1 MSSARD
7 KRHVQA
13 IEKALAS
20 FDLLDEWADYIAFL
34 SRLQKALLL
43 DDKPPQ
49 SVPHIPQSRQI
60 ANKLAVCLSS
70 KLPNGVHQKA
80 LGVYDQIFLA
90 LTKDAVNSTLQIWL
104 PGLLPLLSYCLVRV
118 KPEIIALL
126 RDRVL
131 AVLRPETLKPV
142 TRPLILSLL
151 PGLDDE
157 NSETF
162 ADVSALMDS
171 VKAGLHHD
179 SHFWLSMFLCVI
191 SSPERRLGA
200 LYWCNKRMPIFTGIK
215 GTDSS
220 VSYSKEAQA
229 CLFPEPGLLIRAFAT
244 AINTST
250 SFNPAGD
257 IIVVRGFFD
266 LLLSHLP
273 LHSDVLAS
281 TVGPKDKELL
291 VMACCSVTLK
301 KDMSLNRR
309 LWNWL
314 LGPDSD
320 DSSSRSDY
328 FAAHSLEVL
337 LSGLL
342 KMVHNTQTSIQIDSF
357 RISLSLIIDKW
368 ELSHLITPRVF
379 APILL
384 TAFEKSQN
392 QDVLAAARAF
402 LDGVEASY
410 IWNDATVNMLLSE
423 NESQLELLE
432 FLLKNFDLNEEDMVA
447 THIPL
452 AILAALATADVT
464 PLWLNILDL
473 LVSLAPLRSFPQITP
488 GTSASNHTKE
498 LVVSSIKK
506 YYHELVKDESTSSPF
521 SPSETSFL
529 IVSFLREFY
538 VNNASLPL
546 AHRLSNLFCS
556 LVDNIP
562 NENSAS
568 EWSDA
573 SLVTT
578 VFDQLT
584 GEPTTEDQNQS
595 KLISVFNITKLL
607 KYISNLLSPLEKSR
621 LLKVLLS
628 NLWTSLVSSYPAN
641 FQVEAVKYIFDLD
654 VTFPFHQ
661 IEAGILNL
669 LLQTP
674 PHQRVR
680 AFSLLWTHSLSFSDA
695 DKILVRPLQL
705 ILDDL
710 YEVEGHNTLGVID
723 FIKTIPKSGSAN
735 RLLKLITNPLLNYE
749 LMQKN
754 KTVIDI
760 HDDLNQFS
768 YYLKTIA
775 NVIRSNE
782 KAMKE
787 SFNSELAVMDSEEK
801 LNLIKSND
809 WDIATYKS
817 LVFHM
822 IEKFFRLK
830 LDKAVRKDQSSLTYF
845 FNIISTSLE
854 LLAILITGNE
864 PDFADKFHLLI
875 ETCSYYT
882 TLAEDTAYE
891 IELIEAKFLKC
902 IFHFLKV
909 SEDLKVNLNLLHVE
923 DEDKDPLLV
932 RFIINGID
940 KAQSSILLE
949 NWFHL
954 LTRSLYLFNESIFSV
969 LLTLN
974 DAIVK
979 KIDNYFEKVKK
990 FDKFDDLVDV
1000 DSSMNI
1006 IFAGLEDLL
1015 SISHS
1020 YLLTSALR
1028 ADREKTVNQNGEN
1041 GFFGSV
1047 IQGVF
1052 QIESPAIRTSEQNK
1066 LYSILISFQ
1075 DAANRCFSVWKWADS
1090 KPQVPETST
1099 IASERSLTYLSHKLK
1114 FRARKLLETLMELER
1129 QEVIETL
1136 VDVDRGLH
1144 SSIKLLHVL
1153 DGGRSQVTLP
1163 HLLNSIT
1170 SRCHPQTLGE
1180 KDKSSLNVHIS
1191 AREIAHFLLVYVETI
1206 DNDTIFDVWEPLLL
1220 FFKDVL
1226 AYPSAY
1232 RTLLPEYL
1240 RVIKV
1245 LSAKLGMSKL
1255 GEQRRYKKELADVF
1269 TKVLSCALTTKG
1281 GVSESDSNN
1290 TVNDLSSGLEKDELM
1305 NTVTFIIEHMDN
1317 IVQDSDKLLTAI
1329 NSIIATL
1336 VSPLLK
1342 VKGEKDIPELV
1353 LRLLDLI
1360 GKFHPTKTWKSLV
1373 SDIFNDNSF
1382 FGSGMNLK
1390 MWKSIISTWIS
1401 DDKEKISELIGR
1413 VTPTVLSTATNI
1425 FIWNEGSEVEGKVFT
1440 LRRISYL
1447 LLIQPENYFLSILED
1462 LFGRLDYSLN
1472 ISSPSAYRSEICTL
1486 LRAITLKF
1494 SELHLLPYW
1503 VTISHQLASVFDILV
1518 DKNSQEL
1525 GSLAAEDLTLI
1536 LKGCKLLDQLLL
1548 LKYDEFNLTEWL
1560 FVSSQ
1565 PDVVDASA
1573 SKGSIVSI
1581 IDGISTETD
1590 LLLTKDDAVKVK
1602 HPDGLLQPLLYG
1614 VGAIPSIASLR
1625 TFFASLSFITYE
1637 RTYGLFELD
1646 MPSLE
1651 NDIYEDLTSR

>member
-1 MSSARD
+1 M
-7 KRHVQA
+7 QA

-34 SRLQKALLL
+34 ARLQKALLL
-43 DDKPPQ
+43 DDKAPH
-49 SVPHIPQSRQI
+49 SVSHIPLSRQI
-60 ANKLAVCLSS
+60 ATKLSVCLSS

-80 LGVYDQIFLA
+80 LGVYAHIFLV
-90 LTKDAVNSTLQIWL
+90 LTKEALNANLQIWL
-104 PGLLPLLSYCLVRV
+104 PGLLPVLSYCLVRV
-118 KPEIIALL
+118 KPEAIALFK
-126 RDRVL
+126 DRIL
-131 AVLRPETLKPV
+131 AVLRPETLKPT

-162 ADVSALMDS
+162 AEVSALVDA
-171 VKAGLHHD
+171 VKAGLHD
-179 SHFWLSMFLCVI
+179 DNHFWLCMFLCVI
-191 SSPERRLGA
+191 SSAERRLGA

-215 GTDSS
+215 GADGSI
-220 VSYSKEAQA
+220 SYSKEAQA
-229 CLFPEPGLLIRAFAT
+229 CISPEPGLLIRAFAT

-273 LHSDVLAS
+273 LHSDVLTS

-291 VMACCSVTLK
+291 MMACCSVTLK

-328 FAAHSLEVL
+328 FATNGLEVL

-342 KMVHNTQTSIQIDSF
+342 KMIHSTLTSVQIDAL

-368 ELSHLITPRVF
+368 ELSHLITPRLF
-379 APILL
+379 APILRA
-384 TAFEKSQN
+384 AFQQSQN
-392 QDVLAAARAF
+392 HELLMAARAF

-410 IWNDATVNMLLSE
+410 IWNDATVNLLLSE
-423 NESQLELLE
+423 SESQLQLLE
-432 FLLKNFDLNEEDMVA
+432 FLLKNFDLNEEEMTAV
-447 THIPL
+447 HIPL
-452 AILAALATADVT
+452 AILAALASAEVSS
-464 PLWLNILDL
+464 LWLDILDL
-473 LVSLAPLRSFPQITP
+473 LVSLAPLRSFPQIDP
-488 GTSASNHTKE
+488 GTSASTHTKK
-498 LVVSSIKK
+498 LVISSIRT
-506 YYHELVKDESTSSPF
+506 YYQDLLKDESTSSPF
-521 SPSETSFL
+521 SSSETSFL
-529 IVSFLREFY
+529 IVSFLRDFF
-538 VNNASLPL
+538 VTNASLPL

-578 VFDQLT
+578 VFEQLT
-584 GEPTTEDQNQS
+584 GEASTENQNQA
-595 KLISVFNITKLL
+595 KLISVFNITKVL

-621 LLKVLLS
+621 LLKILLS

-654 VTFPFHQ
+654 VTFPYHQ

-669 LLQTP
+669 LLQTRP
-674 PHQRVR
+674 YQRVR

-710 YEVEGHNTLGVID
+710 YEGEGHNTLGVIE
-723 FIKTIPKSGSAN
+723 FIKNIPKSGSSN

-749 LMQKN
+749 FMQNTK
-754 KTVIDI
+754 KVIDI

-775 NVIRSNE
+775 NVIKSNE
-782 KAMKE
+782 RAMRE
-787 SFNSELAVMDSEEK
+787 AFNSELAVMDSEEK

-809 WDIATYKS
+809 WNIATYKS

-822 IEKFFRLK
+822 IEKFFKLK
-830 LDKAVRKDQSSLTYF
+830 LTKAVVEDESSLDYL
-845 FNIISTSLE
+845 FNIISTSLD
-854 LLAILITGNE
+854 LLSILITGNE
-864 PDFADKFHLLI
+864 SDFADKFHLLI
-875 ETCSYYT
+875 ETCSHYT
-882 TLAEDTAYE
+882 TLAQDTAYE

-923 DEDKDPLLV
+923 GEDKDPLLV
-932 RFIINGID
+932 LFIIDGID

-949 NWFHL
+949 SWFLL

-979 KIDNYFEKVKK
+979 KIDTYFKKVTK
-990 FDKFDDLVDV
+990 FDKFEDLVDV

-1020 YLLTSALR
+1020 YLLTSNLR
-1028 ADREKTVNQNGEN
+1028 ADREKAAKQTGEN
-1041 GFFGSV
+1041 GFFGNV

-1075 DAANRCFSVWKWADS
+1075 DAANRCFLIWKWADA
-1090 KPQVPETST
+1090 KPQAPKDST

-1170 SRCHPQTLGE
+1170 SRCHPQSLGE
-1180 KDKSSLNVHIS
+1180 KNKSSLNVQIS
-1191 AREIAHFLLVYVETI
+1191 AREISHFLLIYVETI
-1206 DNDTIFDVWEPLLL
+1206 DNDTISDVWEQLLL

-1226 AYPSAY
+1226 AYPSTY
-1232 RTLLPEYL
+1232 RSLLPEYL
-1240 RVIKV
+1240 IVVKV
-1245 LSAKLGMSKL
+1245 LSAKLGISKF
-1255 GEQRRYKKELADVF
+1255 GDQKRYKKELADIF
-1269 TKVLSCALTTKG
+1269 TKLLGCALATKG
-1281 GVSESDSNN
+1281 GVSESESSN
-1290 TVNDLSSGLEKDELM
+1290 TVNDISSTLEKDDLID
-1305 NTVTFIIEHMDN
+1305 TVTFIVEHLDN
-1317 IVQDSDKLLTAI
+1317 IVEDSDKLLAAI
-1329 NSIIATL
+1329 NLIISTFI
-1336 VSPLLK
+1336 SPLFK
-1342 VKGEKDIPELV
+1342 GKGEKDAPEKV
-1353 LRLLDLI
+1353 LKLLDLI
-1360 GKFHPTKTWKSLV
+1360 GKTNPTKTWKSVV
-1373 SDIFNDNSF
+1373 SEVFNDSSF
-1382 FGSGMNLK
+1382 FAFGMDLDI
-1390 MWKSIISTWIS
+1390 WKSIISTWIS

-1425 FIWNEGSEVEGKVFT
+1425 FIWSEGSEVEGKVYT

-1447 LLIQPENYFLSILED
+1447 LMIQPENYFLSNLED
-1462 LFGRLDYSLN
+1462 LISRLDYSLD
-1472 ISSPSAYRSEICTL
+1472 ISSPSTYRSEICTL
-1486 LRAITLKF
+1486 LRAVTLKF
-1494 SELHLLPYW
+1494 SELHLLPNW
-1503 VTISHQLASVFDILV
+1503 VTITHQLGNVFDILRG
-1518 DKNSQEL
+1518 KNSHEL
-1525 GSLAAEDLTLI
+1525 GGLLAEDLALV

-1548 LKYDEFNLTEWL
+1548 LKYDEFNLAEWL
-1560 FVSSQ
+1560 FVTSQ
-1565 PDVVDASA
+1565 PDVVNASA
-1573 SKGSIVSI
+1573 SKESLVSI

-1590 LLLTKDDAVKVK
+1590 LLVAKDAAVKVK
-1602 HPDGLLQPLLYG
+1602 HPDGPLQPLLYG
-1614 VGAIPSIASLR
+1614 VVSIPNIASLR
-1625 TFFASLSFITYE
+1625 TFFSSLSFINYE
-1637 RTYGLFELD
+1637 RNYGLFELD
-1646 MPSLE
+1646 AKSLE
-1651 NDIYEDLTSR
+1651 KDVFGDLAAR